1 MPRSSP
7 DTLTASFIHA
17 FIHPS
22 THPSNMHVPVSE
34 QKGLEPAARVA
45 YPVGRQALHEL
56 ITAKVTSQVGRAQGP
71 VWEPSSMSGA

>member
-1 MPRSSP
+1 
-7 DTLTASFIHA
+7 
-17 FIHPS
+17 
-22 THPSNMHVPVSE
+22 MHVPVSE